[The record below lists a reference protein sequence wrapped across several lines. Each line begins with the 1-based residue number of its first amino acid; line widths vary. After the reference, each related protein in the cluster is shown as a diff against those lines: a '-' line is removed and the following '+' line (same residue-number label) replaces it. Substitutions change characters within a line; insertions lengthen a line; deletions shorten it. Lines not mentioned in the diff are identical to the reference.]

1 MDQFEI
7 EFRSKFDQ
15 AKFGELKAFLDA
27 HAENLGEDNKDC
39 YYYIFEDKLLK
50 LVNNT
55 SKGTAK
61 VSLKTSRIGGGAA
74 FPETEFHFPPEEFEK
89 ARRIF
94 DRLNLP
100 AKVMH
105 GPQQRVNYRY
115 KDCEIALKWSDAW
128 GYHLEIEQVVDSK
141 ENQPE
146 AEAQIRAVAEE
157 LEVRLMT
164 EEELKQFTREAES
177 KA

>member
-1 MDQFEI
+1 
-7 EFRSKFDQ
+7 
-15 AKFGELKAFLDA
+15 
-27 HAENLGEDNKDC
+27 
-39 YYYIFEDKLLK
+39 
-50 LVNNT
+50 
-55 SKGTAK
+55 
-61 VSLKTSRIGGGAA
+61 
-74 FPETEFHFPPEEFEK
+74 
-89 ARRIF
+89 
-94 DRLNLP
+94 
-100 AKVMH
+100 MH

>member
-15 AKFGELKAFLDA
+15 AKFGELKSFLDA

-39 YYYIFEDKLLK
+39 YSYIFEDKLLK
-50 LVNNT
+50 LVNNP

-105 GPQQRVNYRY
+105 GPQQRVNYRTPP
-115 KDCEIALKWSDAW
+115 A
-128 GYHLEIEQVVDSK
+128 
-141 ENQPE
+141 
-146 AEAQIRAVAEE
+146 
-157 LEVRLMT
+157 
-164 EEELKQFTREAES
+164 
-177 KA
+177 